1 MKNLLLVSKDTVV
14 SFHYTLKNGD
24 GEVLDSSQG
33 GDPLSYLHGYEQIVL
48 GLEKA
53 LVGKTVGAT
62 LNVVVAPEE
71 GYGPRR
77 EDLVITVPREQWTLP
92 DTVGID
98 EIVELQS
105 DEGQSLPA
113 RIVDM
118 QPDCIM
124 LDANHP
130 LAGVVLHFDVELTE
144 VRPATDD
151 ELSHGHVHGPG
162 GHEH

>member
-1 MKNLLLVSKDTVV
+1 MKDLLLVSKDTVV

-71 GYGPRR
+71 GYGSRR

-105 DEGQSLPA
+105 AHQ
-113 RIVDM
+113 
-118 QPDCIM
+118 
-124 LDANHP
+124 
-130 LAGVVLHFDVELTE
+130 
-144 VRPATDD
+144 
-151 ELSHGHVHGPG
+151 HGPR
-162 GHEH
+162 